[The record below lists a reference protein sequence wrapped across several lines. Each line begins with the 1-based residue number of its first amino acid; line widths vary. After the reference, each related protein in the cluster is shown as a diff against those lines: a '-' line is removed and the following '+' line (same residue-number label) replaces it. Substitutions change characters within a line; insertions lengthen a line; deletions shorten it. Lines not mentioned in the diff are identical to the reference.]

1 MISAVIT
8 GGIATGKS
16 SFVAALRA
24 AAGPRLASFSSDE
37 AVREAYTQADVS
49 RAICEAVGL
58 APVRPEGEDAGAL
71 RAAIRGIVTQDAGAK
86 KRLEEV
92 LHPLVFRDLELAR
105 EKAEKGG
112 ADVFLAEV
120 PLYYESQRR
129 CSADMVIVVAASRE
143 TQLRR
148 LISCRGLDQET
159 SERLLGVQFRLEDK
173 VALADKVVWND
184 GIESLAQ
191 QQALTLLRQLITH

>member
-1 MISAVIT
+1 MLSAVIT

-24 AAGPRLASFSSDE
+24 AAPGIVAFSCDE
-37 AVREAYTQADVS
+37 SVREAYTRAEVL
-49 RAICEAVGL
+49 RAICAAVGL
-58 APVRPEGEDAGAL
+58 DAARPADESASAL
-71 RAAIRGIVTQDAGAK
+71 RAVIRGIVTQDAEAK
-86 KRLEEV
+86 KRLEAV
-92 LHPLVFRDLELAR
+92 LHPLVFAELEQAR
-105 EKAEKGG
+105 NAANVAG

-120 PLYYESQRR
+120 PLYYESLRR

-148 LISCRGLDQET
+148 LMTCRGLDQET

-184 GIESLAQ
+184 GTESLAQ
-191 QQALTLLRQLITH
+191 QQSLTLLRQLITR